1 MYISFVIVG
10 IRYGTGR
17 HHADLSEHD
26 ILIAI
31 KVCIQLSEP
40 VDNLMLTIV
49 VLVFLRMGICHDD
62 DHLEDRNWQ

>member
-17 HHADLSEHD
+17 HHVDLSEHD

-31 KVCIQLSEP
+31 KVCTQTMRIHGQSHAY
-40 VDNLMLTIV
+40 NSSIGISANGLML
-49 VLVFLRMGICHDD
+49 
-62 DHLEDRNWQ
+62 